1 MGGKAYPE
9 ELRIRVINAHQE
21 GATYKQV
28 AERFVVSLN
37 WVAKVCQRWRDLKR
51 IEPLPR
57 GGNRPPK
64 ITQTIRLAMAAW
76 INETP
81 DMTLRQIRDRIHASF
96 GVFVSEFTVCYHC
109 QKLGLTLKK
118 KSATNPSAIRLRS
131 KTSESSTK
139 S

>member
-9 ELRIRVINAHQE
+9 ELRIRVINAYQE

-37 WVAKVCQRWRDLKR
+37 WVAKVCQRWRDLRR

-57 GGNRPPK
+57 GGTRPPK

-76 INETP
+76 INATP
-81 DMTLRQIRDRIHASF
+81 DMTLLQIRDRIDASF
-96 GVFVSEFTVCYHC
+96 GVHVSETTVSYHC
-109 QKLGLTLKK
+109 QKLGFTLKK

-131 KTSESSTK
+131 KPSESSIK